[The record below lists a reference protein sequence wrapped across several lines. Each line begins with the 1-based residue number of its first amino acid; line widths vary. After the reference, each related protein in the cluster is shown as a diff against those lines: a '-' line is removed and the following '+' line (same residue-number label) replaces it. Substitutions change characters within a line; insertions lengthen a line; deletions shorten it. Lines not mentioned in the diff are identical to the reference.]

1 MGARREAGDSCYFRP
16 HVPGIS
22 KLLLVHQTQHQRY
35 IMALYGQT
43 IVGMDATYKTNQHGY
58 PFFLVSV
65 VTNHGQS
72 YPVAM
77 AVVEDEAGETVA
89 EALQQLRLLKP
100 SWQPQY
106 IMMDKSD
113 AELNAVSDVFPDD
126 TPLLC
131 DFHRLQAWWRW
142 ITRPTMRCQQAG
154 SKLSLRGW
162 SSWPRPPPGL
172 TLTSSGSASRPVT
185 STKATPSCSV
195 TWRLSG

>member
-1 MGARREAGDSCYFRP
+1 MDQEAVSRFVGARREAGDSCYFRP

-89 EALQQLRLLKP
+89 EALQQLQLLNP

-113 AELNAVSDVFPDD
+113 AEVNAVYDVFPNA

-142 ITRPTMRCQQAG
+142 INKTDNGVPAGRRQAVFGWQQQLQAVG
-154 SKLSLRGW
+154 ALHG
-162 SSWPRPPPGL
+162 P
-172 TLTSSGSASRPVT
+172 
-185 STKATPSCSV
+185 
-195 TWRLSG
+195 